1 MASSESA
8 RPLATPV
15 GGAWGGENG
24 FWYAAGNGW
33 GGGEAQASCVG
44 PTAHATIET
53 ARTATLIGGEYTR
66 LTGSEQDRR
75 NGSGR
80 VWPPQ
85 KFVTHLKGPSES
97 AGASHEPVRTYSVA
111 HGLQPQVGM
120 RTHCLPSGVGVTI
133 TALALGTLSL
143 GCGSISPL
151 PIGGDG
157 GHTGTGGSGT
167 GGDQT
172 GGSDGTGLGGAG
184 VGGAGG
190 KGTGGAG
197 VGGAGGKGIGGA
209 GVGGAGARDAGGCIC
224 PAIFQPV
231 CGADGMTY
239 ANSCEANCAGVTIA
253 HQGACTT
260 GPDASM
266 RGFCNADADCIF
278 QRSDSCCGSCL
289 ATTDQPI
296 PPGAGCGGIA
306 CAIPPGGCSCVN
318 HQCTRGVLITGA
330 SCNDKQDACGN
341 GLKCCPPCAL
351 PPIDGGPQCPP
362 VCTGVQSLNG
372 QFICPLIP

>member
-1 MASSESA
+1 MKGLSEYA
-8 RPLATPV
+8 
-15 GGAWGGENG
+15 GANQ
-24 FWYAAGNGW
+24 AAG
-33 GGGEAQASCVG
+33 
-44 PTAHATIET
+44 
-53 ARTATLIGGEYTR
+53 
-66 LTGSEQDRR
+66 
-75 NGSGR
+75 
-80 VWPPQ
+80 
-85 KFVTHLKGPSES
+85 
-97 AGASHEPVRTYSVA
+97 RTYSVA
-111 HGLQPQVGM
+111 HGLHTLVGM
-120 RTHCLPSGVGVTI
+120 RSRCLPSSVEVTI
-133 TALALGTLSL
+133 TALALGTLAL
-143 GCGSISPL
+143 GCGSITPL

-157 GHTGTGGSGT
+157 GHNGTGGSGT

-172 GGSDGTGLGGAG
+172 GGSGGNAIGGAG

-197 VGGAGGKGIGGA
+197 VGGAGGKGTGGAGVGGAGGKGTGGA

-224 PAIFQPV
+224 PTIFQPV

-253 HQGACTT
+253 YQGACTT

-296 PPGAGCGGIA
+296 PPGAGCGGVL

-318 HQCTRGVLITGA
+318 HQCMRGVLAAGA
-330 SCNDKQDACGN
+330 ACSAKQDACGS

-372 QFICPLIP
+372 QLICPLIP

>member
-1 MASSESA
+1 MAASEIRGPMKGPPEHA
-8 RPLATPV
+8 
-15 GGAWGGENG
+15 GANQP
-24 FWYAAGNGW
+24 AGADLLDG
-33 GGGEAQASCVG
+33 SLV
-44 PTAHATIET
+44 
-53 ARTATLIGGEYTR
+53 ATL
-66 LTGSEQDRR
+66 
-75 NGSGR
+75 
-80 VWPPQ
+80 
-85 KFVTHLKGPSES
+85 
-97 AGASHEPVRTYSVA
+97 
-111 HGLQPQVGM
+111 VGM
-120 RTHCLPSGVGVTI
+120 RSRCLPSSVEVTI
-133 TALALGTLSL
+133 TALALGALAL
-143 GCGSISPL
+143 GCGSITPL

-157 GHTGTGGSGT
+157 GHNGTGGSGT

-172 GGSDGTGLGGAG
+172 GSGGNGIGGAG
-184 VGGAGG
+184 AGGAGG

-197 VGGAGGKGIGGA
+197 GTGGKGIGGAGMGGKGIGGA

-231 CGADGMTY
+231 CGANGMTY
-239 ANSCEANCAGVTIA
+239 ANSCEASCAGVTIA

-289 ATTDQPI
+289 ATSDQPV
-296 PPGAGCGGIA
+296 PPGAGCGGIL

-318 HQCTRGVLITGA
+318 HQCVRGVLTTGA
-330 SCNDKQDACGN
+330 ACNAKQDACGN

>member
-1 MASSESA
+1 MPISLPE
-8 RPLATPV
+8 
-15 GGAWGGENG
+15 
-24 FWYAAGNGW
+24 
-33 GGGEAQASCVG
+33 
-44 PTAHATIET
+44 
-53 ARTATLIGGEYTR
+53 RTCSL
-66 LTGSEQDRR
+66 
-75 NGSGR
+75 
-80 VWPPQ
+80 
-85 KFVTHLKGPSES
+85 
-97 AGASHEPVRTYSVA
+97 A
-111 HGLQPQVGM
+111 HGLLTLVGM
-120 RTHCLPSGVGVTI
+120 RSRVLPSSVEVTI
-133 TALALGTLSL
+133 TALALGTLAL
-143 GCGSISPL
+143 GCGSITPL

-157 GHTGTGGSGT
+157 GHNGTGGSGT
-167 GGDQT
+167 GGNQT
-172 GGSDGTGLGGAG
+172 GGSGGNGIGGAG
-184 VGGAGG
+184 AGGAGG
-190 KGTGGAG
+190 KGS
-197 VGGAGGKGIGGA
+197 GGA

-278 QRSDSCCGSCL
+278 QRSDGCCGSCL

-296 PPGAGCGGIA
+296 PPGAVCGGA
-306 CAIPPGGCSCVN
+306 CVIPPGGCSCVN
-318 HQCTRGVLITGA
+318 HQCMRGVLTTGA
-330 SCNDKQDACGN
+330 ACNAKQDACGN

-351 PPIDGGPQCPP
+351 PPIDGGPQCPL